1 MILRSLSSI
10 LRMGYTRN
18 NLNCL
23 TPQTAG
29 EMENKIKI
37 NRIKA
42 VLAEKDVSHKELA
55 IRVGIAPNS
64 VTRIC
69 NNEFQPTL
77 KLLREIALALDVD
90 IRELLIPTRV
100 PQSTQ

>member
-1 MILRSLSSI
+1 
-10 LRMGYTRN
+10 
-18 NLNCL
+18 
-23 TPQTAG
+23 
-29 EMENKIKI
+29 MEKKIKI

-42 VLAEKDVSHKELA
+42 VLAEKDISHKELA

-77 KLLREIALALDVD
+77 KLLREMALGAGCGYPRIVNSHPECLTT
-90 IRELLIPTRV
+90 L
-100 PQSTQ
+100 

>member
-1 MILRSLSSI
+1 MILRSLSSL
-10 LRMGYTRN
+10 LRLGYPRN
-18 NLNCL
+18 SLNCL
-23 TPQTAG
+23 APQTAG

-42 VLAEKDVSHKELA
+42 VLAEKDISHKELA

-90 IRELLIPTRV
+90 IRELLIQTRH
-100 PQSTQ
+100 PS

>member
-1 MILRSLSSI
+1 MLE
-10 LRMGYTRN
+10 RN

-23 TPQTAG
+23 APQTA
-29 EMENKIKI
+29 EEKMEKKLKI

-42 VLAEKDVSHKELA
+42 VLAEKDISHKELA
-55 IRVGIAPNS
+55 TRVGIAPNS

-77 KLLREIALALDVD
+77 KLLREIALALDID
-90 IRELLIPTRV
+90 IRELLIPTR
-100 PQSTQ
+100 TF

>member
-1 MILRSLSSI
+1 LPLK
-10 LRMGYTRN
+10 
-18 NLNCL
+18 
-23 TPQTAG
+23 PP
-29 EMENKIKI
+29 EKMEKKTKI

-42 VLAEKDVSHKELA
+42 VLAEKDISHKELA

-77 KLLREIALALDVD
+77 RLLRDIALALDVD
-90 IRELLIPTRV
+90 IRELLIPTRN
-100 PQSTQ
+100 